1 MASAKPGGEEAGLVF
16 GWSDGTSGGKRG
28 GGGLEGG
35 EEAEEEEGKRTV
47 VSGGVL
53 EAAGVVEE
61 FVADEAVVGLHD
73 DGVLVPVV
81 LPAVAVLADLQRE
94 GVHQVAACG
103 EGDVAGGVEGLG
115 DADDG
120 FGGCEEGVGVL
131 GGC

>member
-1 MASAKPGGEEAGLVF
+1 MGWGLVLGGE
-16 GWSDGTSGGKRG
+16 
-28 GGGLEGG
+28 
-35 EEAEEEEGKRTV
+35 RTV
-47 VSGGVL
+47 VPGGVL
-53 EAAGVVEE
+53 EAAGVVEG

-115 DADDG
+115 YADDG
-120 FGGCEEGVGVL
+120 LRGREEGVGVL
-131 GGC
+131 VDCERGIAG